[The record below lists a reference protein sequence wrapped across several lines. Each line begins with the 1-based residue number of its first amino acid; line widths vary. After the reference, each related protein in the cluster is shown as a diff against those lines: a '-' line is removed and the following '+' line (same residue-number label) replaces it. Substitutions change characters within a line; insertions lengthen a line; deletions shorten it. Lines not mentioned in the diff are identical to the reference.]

1 MCFGTRLIVSW
12 RAAARSRERWHSR
25 YTASDARGGRYV
37 NLAVELAPG
46 RKYGLTLINPVMT
59 ASGTFSNGIEYRRIF
74 DTDRLGAI
82 VSKGTT
88 LRPRRGNAT
97 PRTAET
103 AAGMLNSIG
112 FQNIGLRALVRDV
125 APIWSTWRVP
135 VIVNI
140 LGDTPGEYAELARE
154 LDGVPGVAGL
164 ELNISCPNLEQG
176 GMEFGVDPDAAAE
189 VTAATLRA
197 TQLPVIVKLTP
208 NVTDIVSIARAVESA
223 GADALCVSNTLL
235 GMAID
240 IRVRRPLLGRSFG
253 GLSGPAVKPVILR
266 QVYQVAGAVRIPIIA
281 SGGVMTAED
290 AIEYL
295 MAGAVAVQVGTA
307 TFINPRAPL
316 DILEG
321 IERWLAAE
329 GVVDVREIVGAARTA
344 SVPAHRLRT
353 AALA

>member
-1 MCFGTRLIVSW
+1 V
-12 RAAARSRERWHSR
+12 R
-25 YTASDARGGRYV
+25 YNPSKTAPPWSAPV
-37 NLAVELAPG
+37 NLAIAIAPQ
-46 RKYGLTLINPVMT
+46 RKYGLVLKNPVMT
-59 ASGTFSNGIEYRRIF
+59 ASGTFSNGIEYRKVF

-88 LRPRRGNAT
+88 LRPRRGNPT

-112 FQNIGLRALVRDV
+112 FQNIGLRALIRDV
-125 APIWSTWRVP
+125 APVWATWQVP
-135 VIVNI
+135 CIVNI
-140 LGDTPGEYAELARE
+140 LGDTPGEYAELARA

-189 VTAATLRA
+189 VTAVVLRA
-197 TQLPVIVKLTP
+197 CQLPVIVKLTP
-208 NVTDIVSIARAVESA
+208 NVTDVVSIARAVESV

-240 IRVRRPLLGRSFG
+240 IRSRRPLIGRGFG

-266 QVYQVAGAVRIPIIA
+266 QVYQVAGAVSIPVIA
-281 SGGVMTAED
+281 SGGIMTATD

-295 MAGAVAVQVGTA
+295 MAGASAVQVGTA
-307 TFINPRAPL
+307 TFTNPRAPL

-321 IERWLAAE
+321 IESWLAAE
-329 GVVDVREIVGAARTA
+329 GIDDIREIIGAARTTPIA
-344 SVPAHRLRT
+344 AHRVAT
-353 AALA
+353 VAG